1 MRSKERIKQVVFAI
15 MAGVLIIGALPQI
28 NARAASR
35 KNKKPGQVGISGI
48 FQTGT
53 NSIKICWDKPS
64 RASGYQ
70 VKMTD
75 IYGKTTNLGKTRKRS
90 ITVDKLTTREAYQFK
105 VRAYNKYGNGKYSP
119 VESVS
124 LRESIKYTAD
134 FDGNGTKSDIEIV
147 PMADLR
153 RTSEEGD
160 YFEGLAIYKSGSKY
174 SFLTDA
180 ADSYYEYKIVVK
192 SIDGKSLLFLKTITD
207 NDYTQ
212 MYAFDC
218 SGDTVSMAAD
228 FSNNSNMRTSKLHFE
243 GNTITAYYGNGFGP
257 GIGIF
262 DAERSY
268 KYDGKSFI
276 PLSEYYD
283 FDGLY
288 MYDSLTEEY
297 VLRTGPYRVAHSF
310 KIYSDKECTDY
321 IEKVPKGSYV
331 KISRIYVSPD
341 YNGADK
347 GIESV
352 YVESDDY
359 TGWYS
364 SKDYNKVAGKLGDNT
379 YFDGSIAVG

>member
-35 KNKKPGQVGISGI
+35 KNKRPGQVEISGI

-53 NSIKICWDKPS
+53 NSIKISWNKPS

-119 VESVS
+119 VKSVS

-147 PMADLR
+147 PMADL
-153 RTSEEGD
+153 EGED

-180 ADSYYEYKIVVK
+180 DDSYYKYKIAVK
-192 SIDGKSLLFLKTITD
+192 SIDGKALILLKTITD
-207 NDYTQ
+207 DDYTQ
-212 MYAFDC
+212 IYAFDC

-228 FSNNSNMRTSKLHFE
+228 FSNNSHMWTSKLQLK
-243 GNTITAYYGNGFGP
+243 GNTITAYYWNSFGP
-257 GIGIF
+257 GMGIF
-262 DAERSY
+262 NAERSY

-276 PLSEYYD
+276 PLREYYD
-283 FDGLY
+283 FDGLD
-288 MYDSLTEEY
+288 MYDSLNEEY

-364 SKDYNKVAGKLGDNT
+364 SKDYNKAEGKLGGDT